1 MVAAATKQP
10 SGVRALDPPEDHD
23 DNNNVDDDAPQ
34 DQEEDEEDDGEEEE
48 EEDGEDDEGDDEEED
63 DTVAK
68 PGDQRRKSKSSAK
81 VVALANTPIFKRPE
95 KPTDRDGSRVT
106 QQKQIEHAWAQGPR
120 IDRQHFEYVTED
132 YARRQGA
139 VDHLRERMANKS
151 RPGYQLRVQ
160 RKWTCASVAGLL
172 LRRHFGWTPCVVAT
186 MADAAWDGDILQV
199 HGLIIRRVDVN
210 SRDKHGQLVLNICI
224 QQQHEP
230 ITRLLLDRGAK
241 VNAQDDVTLMTPL
254 NNSIIMGN
262 KALTRRLLK
271 RGADVNL
278 ADSEGFTP
286 LLWASMRGYLEV
298 VAQLLELGARVDH
311 QDIEGWTAL
320 HIACFKGYAD
330 LVEYLLINGR
340 AHLNIEDQ
348 NGFTPFLFARIAENH
363 DVTSKLDEY
372 VAALAQGKRLKAWDK
387 RKRKKKKTRTQTP
400 VVSAKKLYASSAN

>member
-1 MVAAATKQP
+1 MVAAATKQT
-10 SGVRALDPPEDHD
+10 SGIKALDSPEEYGD
-23 DNNNVDDDAPQ
+23 NNVDDDP
-34 DQEEDEEDDGEEEE
+34 EDHDEDDEDDEDD
-48 EEDGEDDEGDDEEED
+48 EEDGEEGDAAETDEQD

-68 PGDQRRKSKSSAK
+68 SGDQRRKSNRSAK
-81 VVALANTPIFKRPE
+81 VVALASTPIFKRPD
-95 KPTDRDGSRVT
+95 KPSDRNGSRVT

-120 IDRQHFEYVTED
+120 IDRQHYEYVTED
-132 YARRQGA
+132 YTRRQGA

-172 LRRHFGWTPCVVAT
+172 LRRHFGWMPCIVAT

-199 HGLIIRRVDVN
+199 HGLIIQRVDVN

-278 ADSEGFTP
+278 ADSQGFTP
-286 LLWASMRGYLEV
+286 LLWASMRGYLEI
-298 VAQLLELGARVDH
+298 VAQLLELGAKVDH
-311 QDIEGWTAL
+311 QDLKGWTAL
-320 HIACFKGYAD
+320 HIACFKGYVD
-330 LVEYLLINGR
+330 LVEYLLVNGH
-340 AHLNIEDQ
+340 AQLNVEDL
-348 NGFTPFLFARIAENH
+348 NGFTPFLYARIAENH
-363 DVTSKLDEY
+363 DITSKLDEY
-372 VAALAQGKRLKAWDK
+372 VAALAQGKRFKAWD
-387 RKRKKKKTRTQTP
+387 KRKKKKTRTP
-400 VVSAKKLYASSAN
+400 VSAKQLYASSAN